1 MLGFSIV
8 LFIICVFISLFFVI
22 FSADNAKKIQSAG
35 VLINLLLLLII
46 TFGFFMRR
54 PEFIDVVLVFLL
66 LNLIGMIGF
75 LRILKQ
81 GKLGVNS
88 NDLLD
93 RDINND

>member
-8 LFIICVFISLFFVI
+8 LFMICVFISLFFVI
-22 FSADNAKKIQSAG
+22 FSSDIEKKIQSAG
-35 VLINLLLLLII
+35 VLINLLLLLIL

-93 RDINND
+93 RDIKND

>member
-22 FSADNAKKIQSAG
+22 FSRDNAKKIQSAG
-35 VLINLLLLLII
+35 VLINLLLLLIL

-93 RDINND
+93 RDIKND

>member
-22 FSADNAKKIQSAG
+22 FSPDNAKKIQSAG
-35 VLINLLLLLII
+35 VLINLLLLLIL

-93 RDINND
+93 RDIKND